1 MKKSLIIWYAFL
13 LLLLIL
19 TSCDIQKQATKSKSD
34 TELKEN
40 IETITKR
47 VGDTVRYE
55 VPKITYRDTI
65 IYTTNR
71 QGTTLKTVYDN
82 SGSISSIDCFASAI
96 EEIKRENREFK
107 ESLKDKEKVKT
118 EDFDSSFI
126 LYIVI
131 GIVILGM
138 FALFL
143 AFLYLKNRFVLK

>member
-1 MKKSLIIWYAFL
+1 MKKSLIIWYGFL
-13 LLLLIL
+13 LLLLLL

-47 VGDTVRYE
+47 IGDTVRYE

-138 FALFL
+138 FGLFL